1 MKKDPS
7 INQHHNA
14 VLKEALTAINQYFLH
29 ARMLGHW
36 GFETLEKHV
45 YHASIETMKE
55 ADKLVERVLFLE
67 GLPNLQ
73 DLGKLLVGEDVP
85 EILRSDLTTE
95 SRYRDALV
103 AAIVHCESQGDFVS
117 RHHLEELQESSEER
131 IDWIETQLS
140 LIDSVGLQ
148 NYLESMI

>member
-1 MKKDPS
+1 MKTQAS

-36 GFETLEKHV
+36 GFKGLESHV
-45 YHASIETMKE
+45 YHASIDVMKE
-55 ADKLVERVLFLE
+55 ADRIIERVLFLE

-73 DLGKLLVGEDVP
+73 DLGKLLIGEDVP
-85 EILRSDLTTE
+85 EILKSDLAME
-95 SRYRDALV
+95 LRYREAL
-103 AAIVHCESQGDFVS
+103 ATAIVHCEQQGDYVS
-117 RHHLEELQESSEER
+117 RHHLEELQEASEER

-140 LIDSVGLQ
+140 LIESVGLP
-148 NYLESMI
+148 NYLESAI

>member
-1 MKKDPS
+1 MKTEPS

-29 ARMLGHW
+29 ARMLGNW
-36 GFETLEKHV
+36 GFKALEEHV
-45 YHASIETMKE
+45 YHSSIEAMKE
-55 ADKLVERVLFLE
+55 ADKVVERVLFLE

-73 DLGKLLVGEDVP
+73 DLGKLLIGEDVP
-85 EILRSDLTTE
+85 ELLQCDLTME
-95 SRYRDALV
+95 LRYREALLG
-103 AAIVHCESQGDFVS
+103 AIAHCEQHGDFVS

-140 LIDSVGLQ
+140 LIESVGLP
-148 NYLESMI
+148 NYLESAI